1 MDQSRIRKLGNI
13 THYTDLGNAI
23 VIDPQKLP
31 KIGSNVV
38 SEKME
43 HIGDVIDIFGPV
55 KKPYVS
61 IRIKPQ
67 YSDII
72 VKNTMLYTI
81 DRKQVNVRQRKKSY
95 QKNKSRSSY

>member
-1 MDQSRIRKLGNI
+1 MDQSRIKKLGNI
-13 THYTDLGNAI
+13 VHYTDLGNAI
-23 VIDPQKLP
+23 VIDPPKLP
-31 KIGSNVV
+31 KIGSHVV

-67 YSDII
+67 YKDTIEN
-72 VKNTMLYTI
+72 NTMLYTI

-95 QKNKSRSSY
+95 QKKNPRRSS

>member
-1 MDQSRIRKLGNI
+1 MDQSRIRKLGHI

-23 VIDPQKLP
+23 VIDPPKLP
-31 KIGSNVV
+31 KIGSNVM

-67 YSDII
+67 YKDTI
-72 VKNTMLYTI
+72 KNNTVLYTI

-95 QKNKSRSSY
+95 QKKKPRRYS